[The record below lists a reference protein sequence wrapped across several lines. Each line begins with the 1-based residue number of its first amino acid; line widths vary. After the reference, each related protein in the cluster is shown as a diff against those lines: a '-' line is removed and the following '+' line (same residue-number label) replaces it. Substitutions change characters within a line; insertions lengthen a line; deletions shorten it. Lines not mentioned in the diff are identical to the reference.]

1 MFLFSGITNYGL
13 FLGAAFL
20 ICISPGPDMVYIIAN
35 GIYKGVRGGVVSA
48 LGMATGMVFHT
59 ILVTTGLALIISLPG
74 ILIGIKIAGALYL
87 LWIGYSTLRDN
98 AVAVDVGRPAG
109 VFPGNIYTRA
119 VITNVL
125 NPKVAIFY
133 LSFLPQFISPDGQH
147 ARMGLVVLG
156 VSFLIMGLLVDATVG
171 FLSGKVRHLLASNA
185 SIGKTLNLVSG
196 IIFCAL
202 GLLQVISLLL
212 PHLK

>member
-1 MFLFSGITNYGL
+1 MFAGITNYGF

-20 ICISPGPDMVYIIAN
+20 ICLSPGPDMVYIIAN

-59 ILVTTGLALIISLPG
+59 LLVTTGLALIISLPG
-74 ILIGIKIAGALYL
+74 ILIGVKIAGALYL
-87 LWIGYSTLRDN
+87 FWIGYSTLRDT
-98 AVAVDVGRPAG
+98 AVTVVVNGQGG
-109 VFPGNIYTRA
+109 VMLREIYTRA

-156 VSFLIMGLLVDATVG
+156 VSFLIMGLLVDSTVG

-185 SIGKTLNLVSG
+185 NVGKTLNLVSG

-202 GLLQVISLLL
+202 GLLQVVSLLL
-212 PHLK
+212 PHSK

>member
-1 MFLFSGITNYGL
+1 MFSGITNYGL

-59 ILVTTGLALIISLPG
+59 ILVTTGLALIIALPG

-87 LWIGYSTLRDN
+87 LWIGYSTLRDTH
-98 AVAVDVGRPAG
+98 VTVDVGRPAG
-109 VFPGNIYTRA
+109 GYLGNIYTRA

-133 LSFLPQFISPDGQH
+133 LSFLPQFIAPDGKN

-156 VSFLIMGLLVDATVG
+156 VSFLIMGLLVDSAVG
-171 FLSGKVRHLLASNA
+171 FLSGKVRHLLSSNA
-185 SIGKTLNLVSG
+185 GIAKTLNLVSG

-202 GLLQVISLLL
+202 GILQVVSLLTAI
-212 PHLK
+212 

>member
-1 MFLFSGITNYGL
+1 MFAGISNYGL

-35 GIYKGVRGGVVSA
+35 GIYKGIRGGVVSA

-59 ILVTTGLALIISLPG
+59 VLVTTGLALIISLPG
-74 ILIGIKIAGALYL
+74 ILVGIKIAGALYL
-87 LWIGYSTLRDN
+87 LWIGYSTLKDTN
-98 AVAVDVGRPAG
+98 VTVDVGHQEG
-109 VFPGNIYTRA
+109 GFLGTIYKRA

-133 LSFLPQFISPDGQH
+133 LSFLPQFISQDGQH

-156 VSFLIMGLLVDATVG
+156 VSFLLLGLVVDSTVG
-171 FLSGKVRHLLASNA
+171 FLSGKVRHLLSSNA
-185 SIGKTLNLVSG
+185 AVAKTLNLVSG

-202 GLLQVISLLL
+202 GLLQVVSLLVS
-212 PHLK
+212 HAK

>member
-1 MFLFSGITNYGL
+1 MDFFWGLRSLSASARARTWCILSPTGSTKGFGVEWCPPWVWLGDGLPYYSCHDGVGADHLITGNTDRDQNCRRL
-13 FLGAAFL
+13 
-20 ICISPGPDMVYIIAN
+20 
-35 GIYKGVRGGVVSA
+35 VSA
-48 LGMATGMVFHT
+48 LDWLFNAEGYCRRRRHRT
-59 ILVTTGLALIISLPG
+59 
-74 ILIGIKIAGALYL
+74 AG
-87 LWIGYSTLRDN
+87 
-98 AVAVDVGRPAG
+98 G

-185 SIGKTLNLVSG
+185 SVGKTLNLVSG
-196 IIFCAL
+196 IIFCTL
-202 GLLQVISLLL
+202 GLLQMISLLL
-212 PHLK
+212 SHSK

>member
-1 MFLFSGITNYGL
+1 MSLFAGITNYGL

-59 ILVTTGLALIISLPG
+59 VLVTTGLALIISLPG

-87 LWIGYSTLRDN
+87 LWIGYSTLRDT
-98 AVAVDVGRPAG
+98 AVTVDVGRPAG

-147 ARMGLVVLG
+147 AKMGLVVLG
-156 VSFLIMGLLVDATVG
+156 VSFLIMGLLVDSTVG

-185 SIGKTLNLVSG
+185 AVGKTLNLVSG

-202 GLLQVISLLL
+202 GLLQVVSLLL
-212 PHLK
+212 PHGK

>member
-1 MFLFSGITNYGL
+1 MFSGITNYGL

-87 LWIGYSTLRDN
+87 LWIGYSTLKDTT
-98 AVAVDVGRPAG
+98 VVDVGRPAG

-156 VSFLIMGLLVDATVG
+156 VSFLIMGLLVDSAVG
-171 FLSGKVRHLLASNA
+171 FLSGKVRHLLASNT

-202 GLLQVISLLL
+202 GLLQVVSLLL
-212 PHLK
+212 SHSK